1 MSHAIQDI
9 SDEALTNVHAMH
21 AHVVVDI
28 PKSGRR
34 RNSTANCGH
43 QSLKQQIP
51 ASSALYTRH
60 RYNAHANTLYFC
72 GLFSSRSDGI
82 YILARII
89 ARSYCQPTKTE
100 NSMLLAR
107 VCSSRKCV
115 PALSAIALISSRLHF
130 ALLSARP
137 ISTMADA
144 AAAVSSPPVA
154 VRHAHAVK
162 IGAVAGEN
170 RGPDVA
176 KLITP
181 FITKDDDLFWL
192 RDDKRKSAEVL
203 DHLRAEN
210 AYTASKTAALTAKDG
225 PVEKL
230 YAEFKSRL
238 KETDAEVP
246 YNHGPFAYYSRTEEG
261 KSYPIHCRHSLAG
274 RFRAADGSLRAAE
287 GAEEVVLDEN
297 AVAAGNK
304 MCDIHDSEVS
314 PDHSVLAYSVD
325 FSGWEEYTIRFK
337 RLGQRA
343 VGPSGAAQEAQDAA
357 TGAEAEAAWSEA
369 SESITKTSGDFAWGA
384 DGSTVFYLT
393 LDGEHRPHRVWR
405 HILGAP
411 QAADECIFE
420 EPDERFWLGIGATMS
435 EDYLLVEA
443 ASKITAEV
451 RAIPLTARAIAAAR
465 AAGAPQAVKLDVA
478 PVAAAESDDEDDE
491 EEDGESGEESGSD
504 EEDDEE
510 EAGDKAAPAPAAAA
524 AAVPS
529 GPRPPLPLLQLVA
542 PRREG
547 VLYEV
552 EHARGGAGDG
562 SEDAFVILTNAGG
575 AVNFKLCVAP
585 TTAAA
590 GAPAGTDP
598 AWVDVLPHSADLYL
612 TGVNTHARFWAI
624 SGRQGG
630 YEGVWLADGQAVA
643 AAVASAN
650 AARAAAAAAAAT
662 ALQLT
667 RLPAREDVYV
677 LELGGGN
684 AEYETNTVRFRY
696 SSPVCPTLTCEYA
709 VYGSAEAAAAG
720 KAAAPVWPGA
730 AAAAAAGGAS
740 GGAGASASAASASSA
755 SIAILKQK
763 EVPNVDPSL
772 YRTTRVWATA
782 ADGTRIPVSI
792 VYRPDAHKLRGAA
805 AAAAAAATAS
815 PSAAAAGAG
824 ASASAES
831 CPLADPAPMLL
842 YAYGSYGISIDPYFS
857 AHALSLADRGVV
869 YAIAHIRG
877 GGEMGRGWYEPP
889 SGGKLGCKWNTFRDY
904 IAAAEHL
911 IASGWTAAGRIG
923 AQGGSA
929 GGLLMGVVANER
941 PDLWGAV
948 LAEVPFVGACALVST
963 CAC

>member
-1 MSHAIQDI
+1 
-9 SDEALTNVHAMH
+9 
-21 AHVVVDI
+21 
-28 PKSGRR
+28 
-34 RNSTANCGH
+34 
-43 QSLKQQIP
+43 
-51 ASSALYTRH
+51 
-60 RYNAHANTLYFC
+60 
-72 GLFSSRSDGI
+72 
-82 YILARII
+82 
-89 ARSYCQPTKTE
+89 
-100 NSMLLAR
+100 
-107 VCSSRKCV
+107 
-115 PALSAIALISSRLHF
+115 
-130 ALLSARP
+130 
-137 ISTMADA
+137 MADA
-144 AAAVSSPPVA
+144 AATVASPPVA
-154 VRHAHAVK
+154 ARRPHAVK
-162 IGAVAGEN
+162 IGAVPGEN
-170 RGPDVA
+170 RGTDSA

-246 YNHGPFAYYSRTEEG
+246 YKHGPFAYYSRTEEG
-261 KSYPIHCRHSLAG
+261 KSYPIHCRRSLAG

-337 RLGQRA
+337 RLAQRA
-343 VGPSGAAQEAQDAA
+343 VGPSGAAQEAADVPAAADAGA
-357 TGAEAEAAWSEA
+357 AGAAEASWSEA
-369 SESITKTSGDFAWGA
+369 TESITKTSGDFAWGA
-384 DGSTVFYLT
+384 DGSTVYYTT
-393 LDGEHRPHRVWR
+393 LDAEHRPHRVWR
-405 HILGAP
+405 HVLGTP
-411 QAADECIFE
+411 QAADECILE
-420 EPDERFWLGIGATMS
+420 EADERFWLSVGASMS
-435 EDYLLVEA
+435 EDYLLIES

-451 RAIPLTARAIAAAR
+451 RAIPLTARAVAAAT
-465 AAGAPQAVKLDVA
+465 AAGAPRAVKLDVA
-478 PVAAAESDDEDDE
+478 PVAAAESDDEEGEDE
-491 EEDGESGEESGSD
+491 DGNEEDGEDGEESG
-504 EEDDEE
+504 EEEEEEEE
-510 EAGDKAAPAPAAAA
+510 EAEKAAAAAAAA

-529 GPRPPLPLLQLVA
+529 GPRPPLPLLQLIA

-552 EHARGGAGDG
+552 EHARGSAADG

-590 GAPAGTDP
+590 AAPAGADP
-598 AWVDVLPHSADLYL
+598 AWVEVLPHSTDLYL

-630 YEGVWLADGQAVA
+630 YEGVWVADGQAIA
-643 AAVASAN
+643 AALASAN
-650 AARAAAAAAAAT
+650 AARAAAAGSAAST

-684 AEYETNTVRFRY
+684 AEYETNSVRFRY

-709 VYGSAEAAAAG
+709 VYGGAADAAAG

-730 AAAAAAGGAS
+730 ASAGTASGGAS
-740 GGAGASASAASASSA
+740 GGAGAAGGSPSASSS

-782 ADGTRIPVSI
+782 GDGTRIPISI
-792 VYRPDAHKLRGAA
+792 IYRPDAHKLREAA
-805 AAAAAAATAS
+805 AAS
-815 PSAAAAGAG
+815 SAAAAGGAG
-824 ASASAES
+824 AAATAA
-831 CPLADPAPMLL
+831 CPLAEPSPMLL

-877 GGEMGRGWYEPP
+877 GGEMGRAWYEPP
-889 SGGKLGCKWNTFRDY
+889 NGGKLGCKWNTFRDY
-904 IAAAEHL
+904 IACAEHL
-911 IASGWTAAGRIG
+911 IASGWTVAGRIG

-929 GGLLMGVVANER
+929 GGLLMGVVTNER

-948 LAEVPFVGACALVST
+948 LAEVPFVDVVTTMIDTSIPLTTTEFDEWGNPNERESFEYMRSYSPMDNVRAQRYPPMLLEAGLNDSRVAYWEPAKFAQRIRAAATEGSGAEVLLKVELDEGHAGAMDRYKAIHEKAYSWSWLLHHLKVPV
-963 CAC
+963 